1 MSEASSRAS
10 RSASSRTS
18 ESVTKKRS
26 TPASTPS
33 SSKKKGS
40 ADSHDILGPT
50 SEQTHIHIRG
60 AREHNLKNVN
70 VTIPRDALVVV
81 SGLSG
86 SGKSS
91 LAFDTLYAEG
101 QRRYVECL
109 SPYARQFLGMMKK
122 PDIDVVEGISPAIS
136 IEQKSVGYS
145 PRSTVGT
152 VTEIYDY
159 VRLLYAKIGIQYCV
173 DCNIPVQSQTLD
185 QIVDAVIESYP
196 AAKIQILAPMVR
208 GRKGH
213 YRELFESLLKQ
224 GYTRVRVDGEVRD
237 LESGMLL
244 DRYKI
249 HNIELVIDRVV
260 VGEEHRSRIHQ
271 AVELALSMGE
281 NTTMVLV
288 EQKDGEWKDILFST
302 EYSCPNCG
310 SSYDRLAPNMFSF
323 NSPFGACDYCE
334 GLGELRDFD
343 LDRIMPDRGLTIDE
357 GAFTILGKERQTWL
371 WQQLKSAADKLAI
384 PTNVPVSEL
393 SQKQLDSLLFGTD
406 KITVDIEVLPGKK
419 QNMSYSQKFIGI
431 VPTFKHQYENSS
443 SAKIRSWLESF
454 MAEVPCPKCH
464 GGRLKQA
471 NLFVRIASKN
481 IQDVTVFDCPDAY
494 AYFSTLHLQLSEREN
509 RIAFLILKEIT
520 TRLQFLNNVGLSY
533 LSLNRPARTLS
544 GGETQRIRLASQ
556 IGSQLVGVM
565 YVLDEP
571 SIGLH
576 QHDNTKLI
584 RSLKELRDLG
594 NTVVV
599 VEHDREMIEEAD
611 ILVDIGPGA
620 GVHGGEV
627 IITSKP
633 SDIPLLSKAQL
644 KASKTAQYLNSM
656 REIEIPE
663 NRRNPGEQRL
673 SLIGAKGNNLKN
685 VDLHIPLGCFVC
697 ITGMSGSGK
706 SSLVNHTL
714 YPILNKYF
722 FHAESIP
729 LQHQSISGLDLI
741 DKVIEIDQSPIGRT
755 PRSNPATYTGL
766 FTLIRD
772 HFTLLTE
779 AKVRGYKA
787 GRFSFNVK
795 GGRCEECEGAG
806 IKKIEMSFLPDV
818 YVQCD
823 VCGGKRYNDET
834 LQVLYKG
841 KSISDVL
848 DMTVEESLSFFNEIP
863 KIKSKLQTLFDVGL
877 SYVTL
882 GQQAPTL
889 SGGEAQRVKLAT
901 ELSKV
906 STGKTLYL
914 LDEPTTGLHFE
925 DIRILLR
932 LLQRLTDRGNTV
944 VVIEHNLDVVKCAD
958 WIIDLGPEGGK
969 FGGHIIAQ
977 GTPEQVAEMPDSY
990 TGRYLKKEMSRT
1002 RQVMKIIAQSGDGH
1016 ND

>member
-1 MSEASSRAS
+1 MASAKKAKTQTKSSITRAKKPVHDPIEYS
-10 RSASSRTS
+10 GTSFTDEGGERS
-18 ESVTKKRS
+18 
-26 TPASTPS
+26 
-33 SSKKKGS
+33 
-40 ADSHDILGPT
+40 
-50 SEQTHIHIRG
+50 HIHVSG

-70 VTIPRDALVVV
+70 VTIPRDRLVVV
-81 SGLSG
+81 TGISG

-159 VRLLYAKIGIQYCV
+159 IRLLYAKVGTQYCV
-173 DCNIPVQSQTLD
+173 NCNIVVQSQSPD
-185 QIVDAVIESYP
+185 QIVDTILSLP
-196 AAKIQILAPMVR
+196 AGRRVMVLAPLVR

-213 YRELFESLLKQ
+213 YREVFETARKQ
-224 GYTRVRVDGEVRD
+224 GFTKIRVDGTVTDIEP
-237 LESGMLL
+237 GMQV

-249 HNIELVIDRVV
+249 HNIEVVVDRVSV
-260 VGEEHRSRIHQ
+260 NEEDRSRIAQ
-271 AVELALSMGE
+271 SVELALSIGE
-281 NTTMVLV
+281 ESVM
-288 EQKDGEWKDILFST
+288 ILHETAPDSWESILCST
-302 EYSCPNCG
+302 EYSCPQCG
-310 SSYDRLAPNMFSF
+310 TSYERLAPNMFSF
-323 NSPFGACDYCE
+323 NSPFGSCDYCE

-343 LDRIMPDRGLTIDE
+343 IARIIPDRDLTLQE
-357 GAFTILGKERQTWL
+357 GGFAILGKERETWL
-371 WQQLKSAADKLAI
+371 WQQVKSAAKALKIPLDVPIHKLPSSDIDKLLYG
-384 PTNVPVSEL
+384 VKDL
-393 SQKQLDSLLFGTD
+393 
-406 KITVDIEVLPGKK
+406 TVDIEVV
-419 QNMSYSQKFIGI
+419 QSSQRSLTYTQEFTGI
-431 VPTFKHQYENSS
+431 IATFRQQYENSTS
-443 SAKIRSWLESF
+443 SKIRAWLEGF
-454 MAEVPCPKCH
+454 MGEITCPECS
-464 GGRLKQA
+464 GGRLKQSS
-471 NLFVRIASKN
+471 LFVRIAGAN
-481 IQDVTVFDCPDAY
+481 IKDVTALDCPDALR
-494 AYFSTLHLQLSEREN
+494 YFSTLSSRLSDREN

-520 TRLQFLNNVGLSY
+520 SRLQFLNNVGLSY
-533 LSLNRPARTLS
+533 LNLHRPARTLS

-576 QHDNTKLI
+576 QHDNSKLI

-594 NTVVV
+594 NTIIV

-611 ILVDIGPGA
+611 VLVDIGPGA
-620 GVHGGEV
+620 GVHGGNVLFTIPPTEV
-627 IITSKP
+627 PELS
-633 SDIPLLSKAQL
+633 SDIVGQSR
-644 KASKTAQYLNSM
+644 TAQFLTGR
-656 REIEIPE
+656 REIELPDI
-663 NRRNPGEQRL
+663 RRPGSGSRITL
-673 SLIGAKGNNLKN
+673 RGATGNNLKN
-685 VDLHIPLGCFVC
+685 VDLSIPLGSFVC

-714 YPILNKYF
+714 YPILNRHFYSG
-722 FHAESIP
+722 ETLP
-729 LQHQSISGLDLI
+729 LPYAGIEGLEHI

-772 HFTLLTE
+772 HFTMMKE
-779 AKVRGYKA
+779 AKTRGYKA

-806 IKKIEMSFLPDV
+806 IKKIEMNFLPDV

-834 LQVLYKG
+834 LLVTYKG
-841 KSISDVL
+841 KSIADVL
-848 DMTVEESLSFFNEIP
+848 DMTVEEALEFFAEIP
-863 KIKSKLQTLFDVGL
+863 KIKSKLKSLYDVGL
-877 SYVTL
+877 TYVTL

-906 STGKTLYL
+906 STGRTLYL

-925 DIRILLR
+925 DIRILLQ
-932 LLQRLTDRGNTV
+932 LLQRLVNKGNSV
-944 VVIEHNLDVVKCAD
+944 VVIEHNLDIVKCAD

-969 FGGHIIAQ
+969 NGGSI
-977 GTPEQVAEMPDSY
+977 VAEGSPETVADIPESI
-990 TGRYLKKEMSRT
+990 TGRYLQAELQRT
-1002 RQVMKIIAQSGDGH
+1002 RKVMELLSSTASDSQ
-1016 ND
+1016 

>member
-1 MSEASSRAS
+1 MADSSPTKKTTRSKATVKTAGKATASSAPSRADLS
-10 RSASSRTS
+10 GFDDLSLI
-18 ESVTKKRS
+18 K
-26 TPASTPS
+26 
-33 SSKKKGS
+33 
-40 ADSHDILGPT
+40 IN
-50 SEQTHIHIRG
+50 G
-60 AREHNLKNVN
+60 AREHNLKNISLS
-70 VTIPRDALVVV
+70 IPRDKLVVV
-81 SGLSG
+81 TGISG

-159 VRLLYAKIGIQYCV
+159 IRLLYAKIGIQYCV
-173 DCNIPVQSQTLD
+173 DCDIPVQSQTID
-185 QIVDAVIESYP
+185 QIVDTIMTLPIET
-196 AAKIQILAPMVR
+196 KIMVLSPVVR

-213 YRELFESLLKQ
+213 YRELFESIQKQ
-224 GYTRVRVDGEVRD
+224 GYTRVRVDGELR
-237 LESGMLL
+237 EIEAGMMV

-249 HNIELVIDRVV
+249 HNIEVVIDRLSVN
-260 VGEEHRSRIHQ
+260 EEQRSRITQ
-271 AVELALSMGE
+271 SMELALTMGE
-281 NTTMVLV
+281 SAAMMLHQD
-288 EQKDGEWKDILFST
+288 EKGEWKSMLFST
-302 EYSCPNCG
+302 EYSCPQCG
-310 SSYDRLAPNMFSF
+310 HSYDRLAPNMFSF
-323 NSPFGACDYCE
+323 NSPFGACDYCD

-343 LDRIMPDRGLTIDE
+343 LERIIPDRSMSIDD
-357 GAFTILGKERQTWL
+357 GGFAILGKERQTWL
-371 WQQLKSAADKLAI
+371 WQQIKSAAKQLDI
-384 PTNVPVSEL
+384 PTDKPIQSL
-393 SQKQLDSLLFGTD
+393 TKKQIDSLLFGTD
-406 KITVDIEVLPGKK
+406 NISVDIEVSPDTKRTL
-419 QNMSYSQKFIGI
+419 SYSQKFIGI
-431 VPTFKHQYENSS
+431 IPTFKHQYENST

-454 MAEVPCPKCH
+454 MAEVQCPKCQ
-464 GGRLKQA
+464 GGRLKES
-471 NLFVRIASKN
+471 NLAVRIADRN
-481 IQDVTVFDCPDAY
+481 ISQATQMDCPDALEHF
-494 AYFSTLHLQLSEREN
+494 ASLHNKLSEREM

-520 TRLQFLNNVGLSY
+520 TRLQFLINVGLSY

-576 QHDNTKLI
+576 QHDNSKLI

-611 ILVDIGPGA
+611 FLVDIGPGA
-620 GVHGGEV
+620 GIHGGEL
-627 IITSKP
+627 IFTEEP
-633 SDIPLLSKAQL
+633 SLIRQL
-644 KASKTAQYLNSM
+644 PDKIKQRSRTAQYLTDL
-656 REIEIPE
+656 RDIEIPKE
-663 NRRNPGEQRL
+663 RRAGSGKFLTLR
-673 SLIGAKGNNLKN
+673 GAQGNNLRN
-685 VDLHIPLGCFVC
+685 VDLKIPLASFVC

-722 FHAESIP
+722 FNAETIP
-729 LQHQSISGLDLI
+729 LKHEGLEGLDLI

-772 HFTLLTE
+772 HFTMMTE
-779 AKVRGYKA
+779 AKIRGYKA

-806 IKKIEMSFLPDV
+806 IKKIEMNFLPDV

-823 VCGGKRYNDET
+823 VCGGKRYNEET
-834 LQVLYKG
+834 LQVHYKG

-848 DMTVEESLSFFNEIP
+848 DMSVEEALSFFHEIP
-863 KIKSKLQTLFDVGL
+863 KIKSKLQTLYDVGL
-877 SYVTL
+877 TYVTL

-925 DIRILLR
+925 DIRILLN
-932 LLQRLTDRGNTV
+932 LLQRLTDRGNTL
-944 VVIEHNLDVVKCAD
+944 VVIEHNLDVIKCAD

-969 FGGHIIAQ
+969 HGGRIVAE
-977 GTPEQVAEMPDSY
+977 GTPEQVALVSDSY
-990 TGRYLKKEMSRT
+990 TGRYLGLELERT
-1002 RQVMKIIAQSGDGH
+1002 KRVMANLESQSA
-1016 ND
+1016 